1 MKQGFYSSDGT
12 FVPYLDNLEPHKGNI
27 CTNICSLKAPHW
39 DFFDDMKFTADDHD
53 VEHDTVEKISTFA
66 PADVAYMDEKTRGTI
81 QLKNSALGLIFVI
94 ALACSLT
101 AFLVM
106 RLVFQKMIDVRT
118 GNIAASVVQS
128 VCIVTLNYVYCR
140 IGVCLVNQENY
151 RTDQEWENA
160 LVRRVFLFQFINS
173 YFTLFYTAF
182 LKGHIGPVFGYDD
195 HCKDREGNR
204 AHSCM
209 YELNYLLL
217 STLLMVQI
225 VSTINEALLPV
236 ILYQINMRAERIAW
250 RAKGNQDDLK
260 ISEVGRQAHLTPND
274 PRDTFNDY
282 NKIII
287 QYGYVTMFC
296 AAFPLGPAVA
306 LVNNLIEMR
315 TDGWKRLKG
324 TQRPANTERAED
336 IGEWMNI
343 LQLMSIIAVVTNVGV
358 LCFTSKHLMTVQ
370 FHVSAENQIWTFI
383 ALEHLII
390 VAKLCVMLYIPDV
403 PEWVKKRSARDAYM
417 LNARQ
422 EIIVRQQWDTLK

>member
-1 MKQGFYSSDGT
+1 
-12 FVPYLDNLEPHKGNI
+12 
-27 CTNICSLKAPHW
+27 
-39 DFFDDMKFTADDHD
+39 
-53 VEHDTVEKISTFA
+53 
-66 PADVAYMDEKTRGTI
+66 MDEKTRGTI

-94 ALACSLT
+94 ALFCALT

-118 GNIAASVVQS
+118 GNIAASCVQS

-140 IGVCLVNQENY
+140 IGVCLVDQENY

-182 LKGHIGPVFGYDD
+182 LKGHIGPVFGFDD
-195 HCKDREGNR
+195 HCKDRDGLR

-225 VSTINEALLPV
+225 VSTINEALFPV
-236 ILYQINMRAERIAW
+236 VLYQINMRAERIAW
-250 RAKGNQDDLK
+250 AAKGNRDELR

-287 QYGYVTMFC
+287 QFGYVTMFC

-306 LVNNLIEMR
+306 LLNNLIEMR

-370 FHVSAENQIWTFI
+370 FHVSPENQVWTFI
-383 ALEHLII
+383 ALEHII
-390 VAKLCVMLYIPDV
+390 IIAKLCVMLYIPDV
-403 PEWVKKRSARDAYM
+403 PEWVKKRAARDVYM

-422 EIIVRQQWDTLK
+422 EIIDRQQWETLK